1 MKVRQFR
8 ARTMQEALAR
18 VKSEMGREAV
28 LLYTRR
34 YKVGGLFGLF
44 GQEMVEVTAAVNEE
58 AAAAAGP
65 GSVPTL
71 TRIQDFQ
78 PTPTPSPA
86 PIATAAPPAITA
98 LPSANG
104 ATAGNGERGGATLMP
119 FMPRPVPEQRP
130 VADDSDMGTQL
141 ETVKEMVSQ
150 VIRRLD
156 GGDALNGYPDCL
168 RRMFS
173 SLIGAE
179 TEEDLAKEIVVK
191 IADLTKRSEFDNAG
205 AVRILGTYL
214 ERMFGKAQPI
224 DCSSSG
230 RRVIALIGPTGV
242 GKTTTIAK
250 LAANFAVIEKK
261 KVALITADTY
271 RIAAVE
277 QLKTYGDII
286 GVPVDVVFTPKELK
300 LAVEMHRDADLI
312 IIDTAGRS
320 HKNEMQM
327 SELKGF
333 LDAAMPTETYLV
345 VAVNSSLRDAREA
358 LRMYGKVGF
367 DRLIFTKLDETS
379 HFGLMLNLTAQV
391 RKPMSYFTTGQ
402 SVPDDIEVASP
413 QRIARLILEG

>member
-1 MKVRQFR
+1 
-8 ARTMQEALAR
+8 MQEALAC

-44 GQEMVEVTAAVNEE
+44 GQEMVEVTAAVNED
-58 AAAAAGP
+58 AAAAATANP
-65 GSVPTL
+65 APTPVL
-71 TRIQDFQ
+71 TRVPEF
-78 PTPTPSPA
+78 TPA
-86 PIATAAPPAITA
+86 PVAAT
-98 LPSANG
+98 SQG
-104 ATAGNGERGGATLMP
+104 ASGNGPTGGAIISGNSERASGALVTP
-119 FMPRPVPEQRP
+119 FMPRPVAEPRP
-130 VADDSDMGTQL
+130 TISDDDMGTQI

-156 GGDALNGYPDCL
+156 GGDTMSGYPECL
-168 RRMFS
+168 KRMFAA
-173 SLIGAE
+173 LIDAE
-179 TEEDLAKEIVVK
+179 TEEDLAKEIVIK
-191 IADLTKRSEFDNAG
+191 IAELTKRSEFDNSG
-205 AVRILGTYL
+205 AIRILGTYL
-214 ERMFGKAQPI
+214 ERMFGRAQPI
-224 DCSSSG
+224 DCSAG
-230 RRVIALIGPTGV
+230 RRIVALIGPTGV

-250 LAANFAVIEKK
+250 IAANFAVMEKK

-286 GVPVDVVFTPKELK
+286 GVPVEVVFTPKELK

-345 VAVNSSLRDAREA
+345 IAVNSSLRDAREA
-358 LRMYGKVGF
+358 LRVYGKVGF

-391 RKPMSYFTTGQ
+391 HKPMSYFTTGQ

-413 QRIARLILEG
+413 QCIARLILED